1 MVYNLSPNLT
11 AVIISYFMTCV
22 HKVSKI
28 AHYPRKLVGR
38 ALVIAR
44 LNLWMV
50 IKSLTQLLCL
60 VGPPFPALHA
70 LCLALPSLLLC
81 TYSVNTPEYFT
92 LKNIKW
98 ENEQSRFLYIFIIRH
113 RQVFSPFHLFLCKY
127 NLIWVLDKFHRF
139 PLSFSKII
147 MLW

>member
-11 AVIISYFMTCV
+11 AIIISYFMTCV

-60 VGPPFPALHA
+60 VGPPFPALHTLPCSSISVVVHV
-70 LCLALPSLLLC
+70 LCK
-81 TYSVNTPEYFT
+81 YPEYFA